1 MDGALRMKLVR
12 LNHSAVTEIVVTS
25 SRPRIAPVPHAAPT
39 CLISAIGAVFNSVT
53 EANEMICEHKSASE
67 ARPGM
72 IFAKLSVGRFVRM
85 SKT

>member
-39 CLISAIGAVFNSVT
+39 CLISAIAAIFNSVT
-53 EANEMICEHKSASE
+53 EANKMICEHESASE
-67 ARPGM
+67 AWPGM
-72 IFAKLSVGRFVRM
+72 IFAKLSVGTFVRM